1 VEAAAAKL
9 ATPVHIEGYG
19 PPDDP
24 RLDVIR
30 VTPDPGVIEVNLHPA
45 KSWREL
51 VAISQG
57 VYEDARVC
65 QLGAEKFM
73 RDSRR
78 TGTGGGSH
86 ILVGGAAPAESPF

>member
-1 VEAAAAKL
+1 MSARLRITSPSSPPSKRRPRKL
-9 ATPVHIEGYG
+9 ATPVHIEGYA

-57 VYEDARVC
+57 VYEDARAC
-65 QLGAEKFM
+65 RLG
-73 RDSRR
+73 S
-78 TGTGGGSH
+78 
-86 ILVGGAAPAESPF
+86 